1 VEDET
6 WLRPLH
12 SGPISDYQDRR
23 SIPPWTDNACPAR
36 NIMESPA
43 FFLGKQAVTMSDQD
57 DQKIQLVEESVSVE
71 KERVLTG
78 RVRVSTSSTEVEE
91 LAQATLAGKRVEVTR
106 VRIEREIDALPE
118 TRVEGDTTIIP
129 VVEEIM
135 VIEKRLV
142 LVEEIRIRQ
151 IVTSEDVS
159 VPVTLRKQTGTVERI
174 DE

>member
-1 VEDET
+1 V
-6 WLRPLH
+6 LFP
-12 SGPISDYQDRR
+12 
-23 SIPPWTDNACPAR
+23 
-36 NIMESPA
+36 
-43 FFLGKQAVTMSDQD
+43 GKQAVTMSNQN

-78 RVRVSTSSTEVEE
+78 RVRVSTSSRQVEE
-91 LAQATLAGKRVEVTR
+91 LARATLAGTRVEVTR
-106 VRIEREIDALPE
+106 ERLDLEVNAVPE

-151 IVTSEDVS
+151 VATSEEVS
-159 VPVTLRKQTGTVERI
+159 LPVTLRKQTATVERV

>member
-1 VEDET
+1 
-6 WLRPLH
+6 
-12 SGPISDYQDRR
+12 
-23 SIPPWTDNACPAR
+23 
-36 NIMESPA
+36 
-43 FFLGKQAVTMSDQD
+43 MSDQH
-57 DQKIQLVEESVSVE
+57 DQKIQLVEESVNVE

-78 RVRVSTSSTEVEE
+78 RVRVSTSSTAVEE
-91 LAQATLAGKRVEVTR
+91 LARATLAGSRVEIIR
-106 VRIEREIDALPE
+106 EHIDREIDAVPE

-159 VPVTLRKQTGTVERI
+159 VPVTLKKQTATVERI

>member
-1 VEDET
+1 VFF
-6 WLRPLH
+6 PL
-12 SGPISDYQDRR
+12 
-23 SIPPWTDNACPAR
+23 
-36 NIMESPA
+36 
-43 FFLGKQAVTMSDQD
+43 KQAVTMSNEN
-57 DQKIQLVEESVSVE
+57 DQKIQLVEESVSVK

-91 LAQATLAGKRVEVTR
+91 LARATLAGKRVEVTR
-106 VRIEREIDALPE
+106 ERIEREIDEAPE
-118 TRVEGDTTIIP
+118 TRIEGDTTIIP
-129 VVEEIM
+129 IVEEIM

-159 VPVTLRKQTGTVERI
+159 VPVTLKKQTASVERI